1 MENGRLINYF
11 LVIDQTVTSKMDR
24 IEREGTLDKLSE
36 LHTLH
41 TIASRHPKE
50 KDEESEVFDQ
60 EALENAAENLMQH
73 LSVDQL
79 DMLHHRF
86 MTGIPTGLSQPF
98 AIPMLIFFTGELP
111 DDMPEMSEDD
121 ESDMSDEDES
131 DNAGSSD
138 QQATI
143 QGQDSFEASG
153 SMMSS
158 NISARDLGSEETS
171 RKPSMMPKSSTGSVN
186 PMIKRQPRHSM
197 NIEEWTEAVC
207 GVVGSMKATSD
218 AEAMFRLMD
227 QKQQGYVTWTEVL
240 DMFVNKM
247 EPTTED
253 KLTTAKAPLEHDNK
267 FKSILHT
274 RRETVAKMIGVSSGP
289 TYVYIII
296 SKFGNVGIYDEK
308 FRLQRQYEID
318 IDTDPDSDLDV
329 AASDPGWVSISIQLL
344 NMNIFVAK
352 IVKRSDI

>member
-1 MENGRLINYF
+1 
-11 LVIDQTVTSKMDR
+11 MDR

-41 TIASRHPKE
+41 TIASRHTKE

-60 EALENAAENLMQH
+60 EALENAADNLMQH

-86 MTGIPTGLSQPF
+86 MTGIPAGLSHSFLKSLHTYDFFF
-98 AIPMLIFFTGELP
+98 AGELP
-111 DDMPEMSEDD
+111 DDIPEMSEDD

-227 QKQQGYVTWTEVL
+227 QKQQGYVTWSHVL

-253 KLTTAKAPLEHDNK
+253 RLTTAKAPLEHDNK

-274 RRETVAKMIGVSSGP
+274 RRETVAKMIGVNSGP

-296 SKFGNVGIYDEK
+296 SKFGHVGIYDEK

-329 AASDPGWVSISIQLL
+329 AASDPGWVSYDFQ
-344 NMNIFVAK
+344 
-352 IVKRSDI
+352 